1 MDYGIWKQRLKGC
14 HYPNDSLGDIDENHD
29 LRRDEN
35 WDFVWYPHKSIEPVV
50 NIQSGRKEK
59 GGTRM
64 INDFFAFNINGI
76 NNILY
81 LLQTNL
87 SFIIILI
94 GVIG

>member
-1 MDYGIWKQRLKGC
+1 
-14 HYPNDSLGDIDENHD
+14 
-29 LRRDEN
+29 
-35 WDFVWYPHKSIEPVV
+35 
-50 NIQSGRKEK
+50 
-59 GGTRM
+59 M

-94 GVIG
+94 GVIGIAFLRLKYEVDMAVNEEENIL

>member
-1 MDYGIWKQRLKGC
+1 MKTTTCAGTRTGILFGTRIKVLNRLLIYSPAEK
-14 HYPNDSLGDIDENHD
+14 
-29 LRRDEN
+29 
-35 WDFVWYPHKSIEPVV
+35 K
-50 NIQSGRKEK
+50 KEE
-59 GGTRM
+59 TRM

-94 GVIG
+94 GVIGIAFLRLKYEVDMAVNEEENIL